1 VKPKFKSKRSKWP
14 IFRNFH
20 SKPKLAVL
28 IEALGYTPSKTT
40 QFGDIVQDAK
50 RFILYNGSIIEKAPL
65 QVYASALV
73 FSPQTSLIR
82 QQFLGQHPMWID
94 NWPSIEENW
103 SPSLQTLE
111 GHSGS
116 ATAVVFSPDGQLLA
130 SASHDWRV
138 RLWNAKTGALLR
150 TLKGHSGW
158 VTAVAFSPDGQLL
171 ASASHDRTVILWD
184 AKTGALQRM
193 LKGHFDW
200 VAAVAF
206 SPDGQLL
213 ASASRNRTIIL
224 WDANAGALQHT
235 RSLEGHSRWVTAVA
249 FSPDGQLLASASHDQ
264 TVRLWDAKAG
274 AFQRTLKGHSDW
286 VTAVA
291 FSPDGQLLASASG
304 DKTVRL
310 WDAKAGVLQR
320 TLEVGSISSLSFSID
335 GSRLETNK
343 GPIKLGITPP
353 DPSPSIL
360 WSQSLYSLNDDKSWV
375 MWNGHN
381 ILWLPPEYRPTCEKV
396 QDNILAMGHAS
407 GRVTIAQFNPDTIY
421 LAKEVWVI

>member
-150 TLKGHSGW
+150 TLKGHS
-158 VTAVAFSPDGQLL
+158 
-171 ASASHDRTVILWD
+171 
-184 AKTGALQRM
+184 
-193 LKGHFDW
+193 
-200 VAAVAF
+200 
-206 SPDGQLL
+206 
-213 ASASRNRTIIL
+213 
-224 WDANAGALQHT
+224 
-235 RSLEGHSRWVTAVA
+235 
-249 FSPDGQLLASASHDQ
+249 
-264 TVRLWDAKAG
+264 
-274 AFQRTLKGHSDW
+274 DW

-310 WDAKAGVLQR
+310 WDAKAVVLQR